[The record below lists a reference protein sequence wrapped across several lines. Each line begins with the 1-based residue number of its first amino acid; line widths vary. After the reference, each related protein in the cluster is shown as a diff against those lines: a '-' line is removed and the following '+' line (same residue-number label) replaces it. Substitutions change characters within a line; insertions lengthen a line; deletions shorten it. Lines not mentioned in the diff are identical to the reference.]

1 MASIQE
7 ALSTAGY
14 STSSCSMVEVSNQLV
29 KVVEGLLAFTHDDA
43 DYCPSC
49 GQNYYS
55 TIGKTCCDEC
65 GSSCNLTEGC
75 GSSDCKDPGFDI
87 NSDVLIF

>member
-14 STSSCSMVEVSNQLV
+14 APSSLSMVEVSNQLV
-29 KVVEGLLAFTHDDA
+29 KVVEALITNAHDDA

-49 GQNYYS
+49 GQNYFS
-55 TIGKTCCDEC
+55 TIGKTCCTEC
-65 GSSCNLTEGC
+65 GATCNLQDGC
-75 GSSDCKDPGFDI
+75 GSPDCIEFK
-87 NSDVLIF
+87 L